1 MSENSL
7 ELDPRLQQLNPLLNE
22 IDGVYQNNCTQIR
35 ESQLS
40 SYIQGA
46 VHDSYNNVDDLS
58 LFSVEIEDLLLTD
71 ELRHALSPAPY
82 NFLLALELEGIG
94 KTLDL
99 SQDFG
104 GVSHYLASRVEHV
117 HSIKVD
123 VGQARLSKQRCAEYQ
138 NINFISSDLSELKLS
153 DKAYDL
159 IVVSQLEELGL
170 DKAAQAQLIKKLQL
184 ALTNTGKLLVNAV
197 NQTRL
202 NKWTSAGDQGIAYS
216 HLYEQQSARYFSKD
230 ELYQALKTAGFLHW
244 NAYASFSQNR
254 AISNLLSEHYLNESP
269 HSLNH
274 FNRLG
279 SIGHPEIN
287 EYLAIKNLHQER
299 EELFSLASRF
309 VMIASAS
316 AVRSEQLCDIDFA
329 HFSGTGRK
337 PQWRTTTL
345 CKKDSNEV
353 VKISLHPNFTTTDS
367 QAKEASLSQSTEV
380 QKFESGTLLLDQ
392 WLQALVSPN
401 AATEF
406 KELVSDYCKWLKGL
420 EHGKE
425 FGAGSYD
432 ILPFN
437 IIVEDNDGDFKTIDP
452 EWSVSDKFTPEF
464 ILFRALFWFAF
475 ENKALLK
482 PLAKETGL
490 STIGLF
496 VLHYIQCA
504 DENSTAKNMSDLN
517 AYVELEESIQR
528 QIGSS
533 FRNKSIEYALLQTF
547 DGEPLAERLQPACQ
561 ISWSDSAGIV
571 DEHNSV
577 FISWQAN
584 EQERILTSESPSF
597 EDGRNILRVDP
608 IASMGL
614 FKFSSISLK
623 SQAGDIV
630 WQLDSADEIA
640 AQADCLNVSFSSDT
654 QHFTA
659 LNDDPHFLFALN
671 EVNAL
676 AEVQTIELSFA
687 ILHNQYYDASLATLS
702 SALSEQN
709 IALFRQIGS
718 LETKQAEIEYLSAKL
733 KNIDQHRQDLQ
744 RGQHEAQKAHEQHAH
759 NLTVALET
767 QTARVA
773 ELENNILIRYYFR
786 GKRVAKRIIK
796 KLIGRP

>member
-7 ELDPRLQQLNPLLNE
+7 QLDPQLQQLNPLLNE
-22 IDGVYQNNCTQIR
+22 VNGVYQNNCTQIR

-46 VHDSYNNVDDLS
+46 VHDSYNNVNDLS

-82 NFLLALELEGIG
+82 NFLLALDLQGIG
-94 KTLDL
+94 RTLDL

-104 GVSHYLASRVEHV
+104 GVSHYLASRVEQV
-117 HSIKVD
+117 HSIKID
-123 VGQARLSKQRCAEYQ
+123 IGQARLSKQRCAEAD
-138 NINFISSDLSELKLS
+138 NICFISSDLSELKLN
-153 DKAYDL
+153 DKSYDL
-159 IVVSQLEELGL
+159 IVISQLEELGL
-170 DKAAQAQLIKKLQL
+170 DKAAQAQLIKRLQL
-184 ALTNTGKLLVNAV
+184 ALTNTGKLIVNAV
-197 NQTRL
+197 NRSRL
-202 NKWTSAGDQGIAYS
+202 NKWTSAGDRSIAYA
-216 HLYEQQSARYFSKD
+216 HLYEQQSAHYFSRS
-230 ELYQALKTAGFLHW
+230 ELNQTLKTAGFLHW

-254 AISNLLSEHYLNESP
+254 AISNLLSEQYLNESP

-287 EYLAIKNLHQER
+287 EYLAIKNLDQGSDC
-299 EELFSLASRF
+299 LFDLASRF
-309 VMIASAS
+309 VMVASAS
-316 AVRSEQLCDIDFA
+316 SVRSTKLCDIDFA

-345 CKKDSNEV
+345 CKRGSNEV
-353 VKISLHPNFTTTDS
+353 QKIPLHPDFVTTDS
-367 QAKEASLSQSTEV
+367 EIQEASLSQSTDV

-392 WLQALVSPN
+392 WLEALVSPN
-401 AATEF
+401 ASNEF
-406 KELVSDYCKWLKGL
+406 KELVSEYCKWLKDIEQG
-420 EHGKE
+420 GE
-425 FGAGSYD
+425 FGANSYD
-432 ILPFN
+432 VLPFN
-437 IIVEDNDGDFKTIDP
+437 IIVDDDSESFKTIDP
-452 EWSVSDKFTPEF
+452 EWSVSSQFTPEF

-475 ENKALLK
+475 ENKTLLK

-496 VLHYIQCA
+496 VLHFIQCA
-504 DENSTAKNMSDLN
+504 DANYSAKNMSDLD

-528 QIGSS
+528 QIGAN

-547 DGEPLAERLQPACQ
+547 DGEPLAERLSPACQ

-577 FISWQAN
+577 FVNWQASD
-584 EQERILTSESPSF
+584 QERVLSTDSPSF
-597 EDGRNILRVDP
+597 VEGKNILRVDP
-608 IASMGL
+608 IASMGM
-614 FKFSSISLK
+614 FKFSSISLCNK
-623 SQAGDIV
+623 DGNIV
-630 WQLDSADEIA
+630 WQLESSDDIA

-659 LNDDPHFLFALN
+659 LNNDPHFLFDLSKLSG
-671 EVNAL
+671 L

-687 ILHNQYYDASLATLS
+687 VLHNQYYDSSLATLS

-709 IALFRQIGS
+709 MALFRQIGS
-718 LETKQAEIEYLSAKL
+718 LESKQAEIEYLNAKL
-733 KNIDQHRQDLQ
+733 ENIDQHRQDLQ
-744 RGQHEAQKAHEQHAH
+744 RGQHEAHQAHEQHAH

-786 GKRVAKRIIK
+786 GKRVAKRVIK